1 MSAAKKAA
9 KDRGWTYQRA
19 GVDVAAGNRAVRRL
33 APLAAATRRPGVI
46 GGIGGFGGL
55 FSLPRGKYRSPVLVA
70 ATDGVGTK
78 LKVAFSLDRHDTVGV
93 DLVAMS
99 VNDILVQGAE
109 PLFFLDYIACGA
121 MDPVR
126 IAQIVEG
133 VAEGCRQARCALLGG
148 ETAEMPGFY
157 RPGEYDL
164 AGFAVGAAERK
175 KLIDGTRIR
184 RSDVLIGL
192 PSSGLH
198 SNGYSLARAVFAGR
212 RRPWHRRPEG
222 WDITIGEA
230 LLEPTR
236 IYVRPVLDLL
246 RRFRVKGM
254 VHLTGGG
261 WRENIVRV
269 LPPGCCAEIDRRSW
283 EVPEIFNLLQKD
295 GKVSRAEMFRTFNM
309 GIGFILCVSPREA
322 GPVME
327 RLKRRREKAF
337 VLGRIIEGRR
347 GLRFR

>member
-1 MSAAKKAA
+1 MSGGGGGKVG
-9 KDRGWTYQRA
+9 GWTYRKA
-19 GVDVAAGNRAVRRL
+19 GVDVAAGNRAVRKL

-55 FSLPRGKYRSPVLVA
+55 FSLPAEKYRSPVLVA

-78 LKVAFSLDRHDTVGV
+78 LKIAFALDRHDTVGI

-121 MDPVR
+121 MDPGR
-126 IAQIVEG
+126 IAEIVEG
-133 VAEGCRQARCALLGG
+133 IAGGCRQARCALLGG

-164 AGFAVGAAERK
+164 AGFAVGVAERR
-175 KLIDGTRIR
+175 KLIDGSTIR
-184 RSDVLIGL
+184 PGDRLIGL

-198 SNGYSLARAVFAGR
+198 SNGYSLARAIVTTR
-212 RRPWHRRPEG
+212 RSPWKHRPEG
-222 WDITIGEA
+222 WKRTVGEA

-236 IYVRPVLDLL
+236 IYARPVLDLL
-246 RRFRVKGM
+246 RHCRVRGM

-269 LPPGCCAEIDRRSW
+269 LPRGCCAEIDRSSW
-283 EVPEIFNLLQKD
+283 EVPELFHFLQRE
-295 GKVSRAEMFRTFNM
+295 GKVTRAEMFRTFNM
-309 GIGFILCVSPREA
+309 GIGFILCLSPREA
-322 GPVME
+322 AAAMG

-337 VLGRIIEGRR
+337 LLGRVVEGRR